1 MYLDVHDMLSL
12 TKNIQRKWH
21 VLHLGLPYFSTAYF
35 SGVELN
41 LALAIIFES
50 LELAVDSET
59 TLYVPDPF
67 R

>member
-12 TKNIQRKWH
+12 TKKHPKKMARATSW
-21 VLHLGLPYFSTAYF
+21 TADF
-35 SGVELN
+35 
-41 LALAIIFES
+41 FES
-50 LELAVDSET
+50 LELAVDNET